1 MMTMESMQPE
11 KTSGKKSRKFF
22 PAFCRFTGTFIL
34 IAVIVVFLPLTV
46 PRLAGYEAYEVVSG
60 SMEPEIPVGS
70 VIYVKAARPE
80 EVREGDIIVFQKNG
94 SVITHRVVEI
104 HSEER
109 EFITKGDANQAKDVT
124 PTPYDS
130 LIGKEALHLPLVGVL
145 MTMLSGTAGKIYA
158 ILFAICGVML
168 RMLGGILER
177 QGGEREDGV

>member
-70 VIYVKAARPE
+70 VIYVKPAEPE
-80 EVREGDIIVFQKNG
+80 EIEKEDIIAFQRG
-94 SVITHRVVEI
+94 DSVITHRVVEN
-104 HSEER
+104 R
-109 EFITKGDANQAKDVT
+109 VVTGEFVTRGDANQTKDMNPV
-124 PTPYDS
+124 PYENV
-130 LIGKEALHLPLVGVL
+130 IGKVVRSVPGAGV
-145 MTMLSGTAGKIYA
+145 MAEMFTSREGKILA
-158 ILFAICGVML
+158 GGVIAAAVL
-168 RMLGGILER
+168 LQIVAALVER
-177 QGGEREDGV
+177 R